1 MYFVIFLYFSKLF
14 YILVFTLVFQVCQ
27 TESIFSFIHR
37 HLSQSLSIN
46 FADGFAQSIESQP
59 SGETFRITLFAG
71 K

>member
-37 HLSQSLSIN
+37 HLSHSLSID

-59 SGETFRITLFAG
+59 SGETYRITLFAG